1 MKRYLVLYRVPEG
14 GPSPAEMMANSTPEQ
29 TKAGMAAWQAWQD
42 KAGGAIAEM
51 GAPVDH
57 LHTVT
62 ASGSTAGRSTV
73 TGYSL
78 LEAASMEDALRVI
91 EGHPHLHVPAAEID
105 VFEAVPMPGL
115 EVG

>member
-42 KAGGAIAEM
+42 KAGEAIAEM

-62 ASGSTAGRSTV
+62 ASGSTAWQEHRHR
-73 TGYSL
+73 L
-78 LEAASMEDALRVI
+78 LAA
-91 EGHPHLHVPAAEID
+91 
-105 VFEAVPMPGL
+105 
-115 EVG
+115 

>member
-1 MKRYLVLYRVPEG
+1 MKKYLVLYRVPEG

-29 TKAGMAAWQAWQD
+29 MKAGMAAWQAWQD

-91 EGHPHLHVPAAEID
+91 QGHPHLHMPHAEID
-105 VFEAVPMPGL
+105 VLEAVPMPGM
-115 EVG
+115 